1 MPKMVSGTL
10 RITPKQVSS
19 HPVAVMRL
27 KMPLTNCEMAM
38 GDGGHSPLIGMD
50 VLWELLAR
58 WAGCRVRASR
68 DRWLKLQ
75 TLRIRSLDY
84 QTHAQVR

>member
-19 HPVAVMRL
+19 HPVAVMRW
-27 KMPLTNCEMAM
+27 KMPLTSCEMAM

-50 VLWELLAR
+50 VLWGVVGAVGGVPG
-58 WAGCRVRASR
+58 ACVA
-68 DRWLKLQ
+68 
-75 TLRIRSLDY
+75 
-84 QTHAQVR
+84 